1 MPLLTNLAAV
11 PVAVLIFSAA
21 QSREPK
27 VALETPFKQPAITKV
42 EKLEPIQEAT
52 QTEPQSSD
60 EPRVVSV
67 EQGDSLSSI
76 AEKYNTTWKR
86 LYDKNE
92 QIIYPDVIYAGEK
105 ITIPD
110 DTEELTSR
118 AVPKIQSAP
127 TSVATTPKVKKA
139 SPKFAVVAPS
149 GNSVWDKLAQCE
161 SSGNWGINTGN
172 GYYGGLQFTVSSWR
186 GVGGSGLP
194 SEASRSEQIARA
206 KMLQARQGWGAWPA
220 CSAKL
225 GLR

>member
-27 VALETPFKQPAITKV
+27 IALETPFKQPAVTKV
-42 EKLEPIQEAT
+42 EKLDLVQEAA
-52 QTEPQSSD
+52 QTEPQPSD
-60 EPRVVSV
+60 EPRIVSV
-67 EQGDSLSSI
+67 EPGDSLSNI
-76 AEKYNTTWKR
+76 AGKYNTTWKR

-92 QIIYPDVIYAGEK
+92 QIIYPDVIYTGEK

-110 DTEELTSR
+110 DGEKLTSR
-118 AVPKIQSAP
+118 AVPVVQSAP
-127 TSVATTPKVKKA
+127 LSVTTTSKVKKA
-139 SPKFAVVAPS
+139 SPKPAVVAPS